1 MAGQLASRPLPTDAF
16 LRGPPGTGAAPQQQP
31 DTAQGRDTFPA
42 GPSASAGAASSK
54 GLSLTISPGK
64 ARPLG
69 LSAAPAAGANVI
81 RGGRSSG
88 RDGFVYVPRSYHPG
102 RPSPLAVMLHG
113 AGGRADPQSGNWS
126 FGGLQA
132 LEESACIL
140 LVPESRGSTWDV
152 IRCGFGPDV
161 AHIDAALGRVF
172 ASCAV
177 DPGRVTLA
185 GFSDGASYAL
195 SLGLG
200 NPQLFTHLVAFSP
213 GFMRPPPAAEAAMQ
227 RGGISGSSGTSD
239 SGSSSGG
246 SIDVTY
252 HEFDGGHVIPR
263 DVAAEGLA
271 FFLGSRV

>member
-1 MAGQLASRPLPTDAF
+1 MQTRINMAGQLASRPLPTDAF

-132 LEESACIL
+132 LEERWGRGGGRVAGWRRGWN
-140 LVPESRGSTWDV
+140 LVSCCSDAWHIQERAGKPLANLVAHTHLASP
-152 IRCGFGPDV
+152 PDV
-161 AHIDAALGRVF
+161 RA
-172 ASCAV
+172 
-177 DPGRVTLA
+177 
-185 GFSDGASYAL
+185 
-195 SLGLG
+195 
-200 NPQLFTHLVAFSP
+200 
-213 GFMRPPPAAEAAMQ
+213 
-227 RGGISGSSGTSD
+227 
-239 SGSSSGG
+239 
-246 SIDVTY
+246 
-252 HEFDGGHVIPR
+252 
-263 DVAAEGLA
+263 
-271 FFLGSRV
+271 